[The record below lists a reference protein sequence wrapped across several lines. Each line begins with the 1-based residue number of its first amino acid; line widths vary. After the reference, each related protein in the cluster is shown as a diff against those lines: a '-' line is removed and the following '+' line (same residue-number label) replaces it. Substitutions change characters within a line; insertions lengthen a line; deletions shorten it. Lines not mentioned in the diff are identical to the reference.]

1 MNEKNNKTIL
11 FDSISN
17 IDIKKHFEEGKILSF
32 SKGEYLFQEG
42 DTPEYFDLLIEG
54 QLQLFKY
61 DTNSNEATIAF
72 FSPISLV
79 AELASLCNFKYPASA
94 RFSTDGKVARLPIA
108 SLKELINNDIQLNH
122 YFIQCLLE
130 KLQTLNLTLNRGL
143 TMDTM
148 ERVAHFFYYLPSDCP
163 ALKHNQIASM
173 LFIRAETFSRALK
186 ELKDSGIL
194 EVNKGQIE
202 IINREGLKRFIKVLD

>member
-1 MNEKNNKTIL
+1 MIQKNTKTIL
-11 FDSISN
+11 FDSISDL
-17 IDIKKHFEEGKILSF
+17 DIRKHFQGAKLTSF
-32 SKGEYLFQEG
+32 SKGEFLFQEG
-42 DTPEYFDLLIEG
+42 DVPEYFDLLIEG
-54 QLQLFKY
+54 HLQLFKY

-72 FSPISLV
+72 FSPVSLV

-94 RFSTDGKVARLPIA
+94 RFSADGKVAILPIA
-108 SLKELINNDIQLNH
+108 SLKDLINHDIKLNH
-122 YFIQCLLE
+122 YLIQCLLE

-148 ERVAHFFYYLPSDCP
+148 ERVAHFFYYMP
-163 ALKHNQIASM
+163 ADFPDLKHNQIASM

-186 ELKDSGIL
+186 ELKDAGIL

-202 IINREGLKRFIKVLD
+202 VLNRDGLKRFIKVLD